1 MTASWALTWNRINC
15 GNKHTTDNNHCQSN
29 KNYDSHHHYSELGG
43 NFQSECNFCSLEFSF
58 SLFLTLK
65 YQAQKLINYCCWWW
79 LLLQQTKVK
88 TGKEL
93 SFSHFIILNW
103 QKPRS
108 TFEIHIKTEGTE
120 QNENTIIALDVF
132 FLSFFFSPL
141 VEISRHINTW
151 HRTWKK

>member
-1 MTASWALTWNRINC
+1 MPKQQKLRFSSSLFGTRWKLSIRMQFLF
-15 GNKHTTDNNHCQSN
+15 
-29 KNYDSHHHYSELGG
+29 LGI
-43 NFQSECNFCSLEFSF
+43 FFL

-65 YQAQKLINYCCWWW
+65 YQAPKLINYCCCWW

-88 TGKEL
+88 TEKEL

-108 TFEIHIKTEGTE
+108 TFQIHIKTERNWTE
-120 QNENTIIALDVF
+120 RKYNYRFRRFF

-141 VEISRHINTW
+141 VEISRHIKTW
-151 HRTWKK
+151 NRTWKK